1 MEDALAT
8 ISLIKDDWHE
18 RPIFHCHHP
27 GGQVAN
33 GGIRRDQRPAR
44 LVGPDIVGQTDRLG
58 EEWTYRYK
66 DMHQSRQKVVELVPG
81 EKVVWQVV
89 DSTLSFLK
97 DKTEW
102 TGTTIVFEISPKG
115 NQTEVRFTH
124 VGLAPEVECFDVCS
138 DAWGGLIRGSLRSF
152 INEGTGDPDSVEK
165 AA

>member
-1 MEDALAT
+1 MNDQHFTAT
-8 ISLIKDDWHE
+8 ILVDKSPSEAFDAINNPRAWW
-18 RPIFHCHHP
+18 
-27 GGQVAN
+27 GQN
-33 GGIRRDQRPAR
+33 
-44 LVGPDIVGQTDRLG
+44 IVGRTDRLG

-81 EKVVWQVV
+81 EKIVWQVV

-115 NQTEVRFTH
+115 DQTEIRFTH

-152 INEGTGDPDSVEK
+152 INKGTGDPDSVEK